1 MIMFSAVAGG
11 ALGLLVQHPLS
22 GPECTAKDCFVTG
35 SVLVV
40 FHVRLESNF
49 QSYFLL
55 LEFMTW
61 LLMLSDPRI
70 SKFTVKQTS
79 MYSSLICVL
88 ELDQILK
95 STYNSAAQA
104 PWCIFATCSTGC
116 ASSKFE
122 PVLYVTYIF
131 AYVRQTK
138 LVFVNMPTRSGLHK
152 VVCRYR
158 NDLCHF

>member
-40 FHVRLESNF
+40 FRVRLESNF

-104 PWCIFATCSTGC
+104 PWCIFATCLTGC

-131 AYVRQTK
+131 A
-138 LVFVNMPTRSGLHK
+138 
-152 VVCRYR
+152 
-158 NDLCHF
+158 

>member
-1 MIMFSAVAGG
+1 MFSAVAGG

-61 LLMLSDPRI
+61 LLTLSDPRI
-70 SKFTVKQTS
+70 SKFTINQTA
-79 MYSSLICVL
+79 MYTRLICVL

-95 STYNSAAQA
+95 SRYDSAGRA
-104 PWCIFATCSTGC
+104 PWCMCPNA
-116 ASSKFE
+116 
-122 PVLYVTYIF
+122 
-131 AYVRQTK
+131 
-138 LVFVNMPTRSGLHK
+138 
-152 VVCRYR
+152 
-158 NDLCHF
+158 